1 MSNTAENIFKI
12 ESEITELVSD
22 LYEALSSSPSDEE
35 LKETHTL
42 DRYIKRVS
50 RIGLCAGREGLV
62 ALQDVCVIYRQILNN
77 LRESKTELTDYIR
90 VRLEE
95 WPTQAMGLLTVPVD
109 DNLYEGIV
117 DFFEDPVWPQNLTTE
132 DKAFLRNE
140 IKPEA
145 LLKVDSDISSAS
157 AVDLDLDEYIDR
169 QEDDYAIYSEDY
181 ITIPYDNMSLD
192 ALQQEV
198 LET

>member
-1 MSNTAENIFKI
+1 MATSADNISKI

-35 LKETHTL
+35 LKETHAL

-50 RIGLCAGREGLV
+50 RIGLCAGREDLV

-77 LRESKTELTDYIR
+77 LRESQTELSGHIR
-90 VRLEE
+90 DRLEE

-109 DNLYEGIV
+109 DNLYEVIV
-117 DFFEDPVWPQNLTTE
+117 DFFEDPIWPQALTTE

-140 IKPEA
+140 IKPES
-145 LLKVDSDISSAS
+145 LLKVDGDISSESSAS
-157 AVDLDLDEYIDR
+157 LNLDEYLES
-169 QEDDYAIYSEDY
+169 QDDK
-181 ITIPYDNMSLD
+181 YDISCFLGRLWLISD
-192 ALQQEV
+192 KF
-198 LET
+198 